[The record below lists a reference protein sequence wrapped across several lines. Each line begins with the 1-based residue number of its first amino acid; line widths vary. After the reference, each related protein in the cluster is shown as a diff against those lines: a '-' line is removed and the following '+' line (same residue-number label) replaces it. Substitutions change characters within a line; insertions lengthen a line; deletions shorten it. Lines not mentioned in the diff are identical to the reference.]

1 MSQTITT
8 ANNQLIYDSVKT
20 FLDKIYEESYLI
32 DYGGY
37 DIRKCVEY
45 IRLYELRINNILF
58 DKWSDMD
65 FLVKRLYA
73 MVTGK
78 RFVRKT
84 LMAENNRELLINLSN
99 SAAILLLIFSPNVRS
114 IDTLSK
120 YWAIPHSPNAT
131 RSVDEVLKLWQDFD
145 FSQYLFKRFNS
156 SRNFHNKAFYSTTIV
171 MNVLVDKNYGILKA
185 LLAAQFNETC
195 WDDTK
200 KIEAIKNIFS
210 FITLPDGTIN
220 ARMLTKILQFFTRH
234 NNIIVQNI
242 DDENIVEQQRTIIRS
257 FNNIKILGLIKTMPE
272 SMWDSVIAANIE

>member
-20 FLDKIYEESYLI
+20 FLDKIYEESYQI

-45 IRLYELRINNILF
+45 IRLYELRINNISF

-114 IDTLSK
+114 IDALSK
-120 YWAIPHSPNAT
+120 YWAIPYNPNAT
-131 RSVDEVLKLWQDFD
+131 RGVDEVLKVWKDFD

-171 MNVLVDKNYGILKA
+171 MNVLIDKNYGVLKA

-195 WDDTK
+195 WDDAK
-200 KIEAIKNIFS
+200 KIEAVKNIFNI
-210 FITLPDGTIN
+210 ITLPDGTIN
-220 ARMLTKILQFFTRH
+220 AIMLTKILQFFTRH
-234 NNIIVQNI
+234 NNIIAQNI

-272 SMWDSVIAANIE
+272 SMWDSLIAANIE